1 MNDQRVKSNQ
11 VKSLTIAQIYQE
23 NGGIM
28 HQSIAI
34 IIIIP
39 HSYGGEREHGGV
51 LSLSKPTN
59 QRKKIQHA
67 ILLRFK
73 SWQ

>member
-1 MNDQRVKSNQ
+1 
-11 VKSLTIAQIYQE
+11 
-23 NGGIM
+23 M

-34 IIIIP
+34 IMIIIP
-39 HSYGGEREHGGV
+39 HSYGGRESTVGV

-67 ILLRFK
+67 ILLSFK
-73 SWQ
+73 SWQQNGTA